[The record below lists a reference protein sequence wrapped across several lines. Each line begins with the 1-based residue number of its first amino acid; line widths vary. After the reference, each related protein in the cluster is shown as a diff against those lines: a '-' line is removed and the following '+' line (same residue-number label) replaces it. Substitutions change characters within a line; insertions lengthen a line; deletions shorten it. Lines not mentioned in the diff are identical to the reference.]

1 MSVSGTTN
9 VAETTQS
16 ATCGLVG
23 RFKHA
28 LDPKKRLTIPSGWRV
43 VLGDSKYVYAMPDT
57 QDRCVNIMPKD
68 EMDVLLTR
76 LRQKAL
82 FDPAQMKVLQVIG
95 ANSELVMIDSQGRIR
110 ISDKLLQ
117 FANLTTTVAMLGAV
131 RMFKLWDP
139 NALPPEGEV
148 NQSELATALASAGWC
163 G

>member
-1 MSVSGTTN
+1 
-9 VAETTQS
+9 
-16 ATCGLVG
+16 
-23 RFKHA
+23 
-28 LDPKKRLTIPSGWRV
+28 
-43 VLGDSKYVYAMPDT
+43 MPDT

-117 FANLTTTVAMLGAV
+117 CANLTTTVAMLGAV